1 MQLKRRTDRGI
12 VMSYGWND
20 VQRIAEELAEAHSDL
35 DPYSVSFVKLQQMIQ
50 QLPDFDNTSGRVGE
64 KVLEA
69 VQTLWAAE
77 ID

>member
-1 MQLKRRTDRGI
+1 MPPKRRTDGEI

-20 VQRIAEELAEAHSDL
+20 VQRIAEELAETHPGL
-35 DPYSVSFVKLQQMIQ
+35 DPYSVGFVRLQQMIQ

-69 VQTLWAAE
+69 VQTLWADE

>member
-20 VQRIAEELAEAHSDL
+20 VQRIAEELYEAHPDT
-35 DPYSVSFVKLQQMIQ
+35 DPYSVGFVKLQQMIKL
-50 QLPDFDNTSGRVGE
+50 LPDFDDTSGRVGE

>member
-1 MQLKRRTDRGI
+1 MRPKRRTDGDT

-20 VQRIAEELAEAHSDL
+20 VQRIAEELAEAKPDVNPLTVNFVDL
-35 DPYSVSFVKLQQMIQ
+35 QRWIME
-50 QLPDFDNTSGRVGE
+50 LPDFDNASGRCGE

-69 VQTLWAAE
+69 VQTLWIDE